1 MSWAW
6 CPGKYTQS
14 YKKSHIGHMGQYL
27 SREVIE
33 EDTLVLLKIF
43 MVPENKN
50 VLPRSILL

>member
-14 YKKSHIGHMGQYL
+14 YKKRHIGHMGQYL